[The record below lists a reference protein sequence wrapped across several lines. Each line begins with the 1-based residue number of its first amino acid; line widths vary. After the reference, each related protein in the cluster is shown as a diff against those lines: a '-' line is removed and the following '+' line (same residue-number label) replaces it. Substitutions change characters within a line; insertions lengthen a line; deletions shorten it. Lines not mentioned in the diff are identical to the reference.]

1 MHWRPLEW
9 RLRKLLVTINIESF
23 QNWKDF
29 SILKERTCCLK
40 KLFLDEVFGGEAVA
54 DVVGIGGGCSSGG
67 GGKISDQFGTNKW
80 LLFWL
85 PVDEMVRFFSA
96 EASPDDIDVLMK
108 STVSFWGIE
117 TNVFPFYEKEERL
130 RDLPN
135 LLCAS
140 IILLVSGT

>member
-1 MHWRPLEW
+1 
-9 RLRKLLVTINIESF
+9 
-23 QNWKDF
+23 
-29 SILKERTCCLK
+29 
-40 KLFLDEVFGGEAVA
+40 
-54 DVVGIGGGCSSGG
+54 
-67 GGKISDQFGTNKW
+67 
-80 LLFWL
+80 
-85 PVDEMVRFFSA
+85 MVRFFSA